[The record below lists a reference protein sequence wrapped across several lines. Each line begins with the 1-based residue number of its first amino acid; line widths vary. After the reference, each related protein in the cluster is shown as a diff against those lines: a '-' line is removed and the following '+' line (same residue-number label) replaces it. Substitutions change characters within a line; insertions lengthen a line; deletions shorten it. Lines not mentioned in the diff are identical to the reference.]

1 MKAMILAAGEGRRMR
16 PLTLTTPKP
25 LLPVAGKP
33 LIEYHLQSLKQA
45 GFDKI
50 VVNHAWLG
58 EQLVS
63 YFADRQVDGLQ
74 ISLSAEAQA
83 LETAGGIYQALP
95 LLAESDKEGNSFAV
109 VNGDVFTNYPWQ
121 RLQPLQGDTLAHLI
135 LVENPPHNPDGDFHL
150 QDGSLSPDTGPRYT
164 FSGISV
170 LSPRLFA
177 DLTPGEPAPLGPL
190 LRRAIA
196 EGRVSGEYF
205 DGFWTDVGTPQRLAE
220 VEQLV
225 LENRIDGV

>member
-16 PLTLTTPKP
+16 PLTLSKPKP

-33 LIEYHLQSLKQA
+33 LIEYHLQRLQQA
-45 GFDKI
+45 GFREL

-63 YFADRQVDGLQ
+63 FLADSRREGLK
-74 ISLSAEAQA
+74 ISLSAETQA
-83 LETAGGIYQALP
+83 LETAGGICKALP
-95 LLAESDKEGNSFAV
+95 LLADAGESFVV
-109 VNGDVFTNYPWQ
+109 VNGDVFTNYPFTQ
-121 RLQPLQGDTLAHLI
+121 LRPLPAGKLAHLI
-135 LVENPPHNPDGDFHL
+135 LVENPAHNPQGDFN
-150 QDGSLSPDTGPRYT
+150 LSAGMLNDNSGPRYT

-170 LSPRLFA
+170 LSPQLFA
-177 DLTPGEPAPLGPL
+177 GLNAGEPAALGPL

-196 EGRVSGEYF
+196 AGQVSGEYF

-220 VEQLV
+220 VEQMV